1 MGRGNGAG
9 QVVRYD
15 TQEKEVVAEKLVDI
29 LIDYIVFRR
38 PPGI

>member
-29 LIDYIVFRR
+29 LIEYILSTG